1 MILTQSDIQ
10 TKSKSMTADQFIIY
24 VTDCYL
30 QHIGGSLTAETM
42 DMLNTDQH
50 TLMAYRWMMEEV
62 MEGGFI
68 QLITNGYAG
77 YVLEGPFAFVLKK
90 MWGMKDLAQLVFDV
104 KREYHLHKDELERDM
119 TDDEFMALYEQ
130 LETLNEMGD
139 SFLDDYQEQ
148 TTPAVRDY
156 VVQNAEKFAIL

>member
-1 MILTQSDIQ
+1 MA
-10 TKSKSMTADQFIIY
+10 ADEFIINI
-24 VTDCYL
+24 TDCYL
-30 QHIGGSLTAETM
+30 QHIGGNLTSETM

-50 TLMAYRWMMEEV
+50 TLLAYRWMMEEV

-77 YVLEGPFAFVLKK
+77 YVLEGPFALVLKK
-90 MWGMKDLAQLVFDV
+90 MWCMKELAQLVFDV

-119 TDDEFMALYEQ
+119 TDEEFMALYEQ

-139 SFLDDYQEQ
+139 TFLDDYQEQ

-156 VVQNAEKFAIL
+156 VMKNAEKFAIL